1 MHKRL
6 RHWCGQDFIALA
18 SEGRPGMDAAEET
31 ADIFRRMALEL
42 DRDGLTLN
50 DTVRTRL
57 WGRDRKSRD
66 GGSKVRRA
74 TLDGPA
80 RSASSSYIKAGHF
93 DSDANVAI
101 ELLAMR
107 PPPGA
112 NKTVEEFEPPRTPLR
127 YLTLGP
133 MVVLSGFSAELPT
146 LADQVADILARIT
159 PTLDHAGTS
168 WQHACLVSCYLH
180 ESQTIEALQA
190 EFAKSVTTAIPER
203 EYGLVDGY
211 SSEGKLI
218 EIEVTARLPQ

>member
-1 MHKRL
+1 MHKLL
-6 RHWCGQDFIALA
+6 RHWCGQDFVALA
-18 SEGRPGMDAAEET
+18 SEGRPGLDPADQT
-31 ADIFRRMALEL
+31 ADIFRRMEAEL
-42 DRDGLTLN
+42 QGQGLSLH

-66 GGSKVRRA
+66 AASAVRRA

-80 RSASSSYIKAGHF
+80 RSASSSYIEAGHF
-93 DSDANVAI
+93 DSDANVAL

-112 NKTVEEFEPPRTPLR
+112 NKTTEEFDPPRTPLR

-146 LADQVADILARIT
+146 LADQVADILSRIT

-168 WQHACLVSCYLH
+168 WQHACLVSCFLH
-180 ESQTIEALQA
+180 RSQTVEALQA
-190 EFAKSVTTAIPER
+190 EFAKSVPTAIAER
-203 EYGLVDGY
+203 EYGFVDGY

-218 EIEVTARLPQ
+218 EIEVTASLPN

>member
-1 MHKRL
+1 
-6 RHWCGQDFIALA
+6 
-18 SEGRPGMDAAEET
+18 MDPADEA
-31 ADIFRRMALEL
+31 ADIFRRMELEL
-42 DRDGLTLN
+42 GGFGLSLN

-66 GGSKVRRA
+66 GGSDVRRA

-80 RSASSSYIKAGHF
+80 RAASSSYIKAGHF
-93 DSDANVAI
+93 ASDGNVAI

-112 NKTVEEFEPPRTPLR
+112 NKTIEEFAPPRTPLR

-146 LADQVADILARIT
+146 LADQVADILSRIT
-159 PTLDHAGTS
+159 PTLAHAGTS
-168 WQHACLVSCYLH
+168 WEGACKVSCYLH

-190 EFAKSVTTAIPER
+190 EFAKAVTTAIPER

>member
-1 MHKRL
+1 MHKLL
-6 RHWCGQDFIALA
+6 RHWCGQDFVALS
-18 SEGRPGMDAAEET
+18 SEGRPDMDPGEET
-31 ADIFRRMALEL
+31 ADIFRRMGAEL
-42 DRDGLTLN
+42 SRDGLSLD

-66 GGSKVRRA
+66 AASDVRRA

-93 DSDANVAI
+93 ESEGNVAI

-112 NKTVEEFEPPRTPLR
+112 HKTIEEFDPPRTPLR

-159 PTLDHAGTS
+159 PTLGHAGTS
-168 WQHACLVSCYLH
+168 WEGACKVSCYLH
-180 ESQTIEALQA
+180 QSQTVEALRA
-190 EFAKSVTTAIPER
+190 EFAKAVTTAIPER
-203 EYGLVDGY
+203 EYGWVDGY